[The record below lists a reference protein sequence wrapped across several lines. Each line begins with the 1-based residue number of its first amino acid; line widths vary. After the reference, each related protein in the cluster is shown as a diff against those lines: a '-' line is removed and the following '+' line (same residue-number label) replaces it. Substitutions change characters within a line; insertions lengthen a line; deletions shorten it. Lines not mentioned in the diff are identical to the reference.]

1 MSSEKKEL
9 IEKHLLQA
17 MKSIDAANA
26 IIWDENHKVN
36 NAQMLS
42 QLKGKIKTILN
53 KDYDYCA
60 RNRAVSA

>member
-1 MSSEKKEL
+1 MSNEKKEL

-26 IIWDENHKVN
+26 IIWDENERVN
-36 NAQMLS
+36 NAQILS

-60 RNRAVSA
+60 RNRSLSA